1 MTTTPR
7 EEPPVKATLQGLTES
22 IDAARDEIRQ
32 ERLDRQSE
40 QSTSARALRRSN
52 RVVALG
58 FGLLVAGF
66 LVYALQSVRD
76 QRQDERFRAEVEQR
90 EVERCESTNQAR
102 AAIVDSDRAAADA
115 IVAAL
120 AGITPQE
127 PRTPEQ
133 QARFEEVIGEF
144 KADVHRELAARQGPL
159 QQRDCS
165 RGALGLDR

>member
-1 MTTTPR
+1 MTMNPG
-7 EEPPVKATLQGLTES
+7 EEPVKATLQGLTDS
-22 IDAARDEIRQ
+22 IDATRAEIVQ

-40 QSTSARALRRSN
+40 QSVSARALRRSN

-90 EVERCESTNQAR
+90 EIERCESSNNSR
-102 AAIVDSDRAAADA
+102 AAIIDSDRAVADA

-120 AGITPQE
+120 AGITPPA
-127 PRTPEQ
+127 PRTPDQ
-133 QARFEEVIGEF
+133 QARFDQLVAQF
-144 KADVHRELAARQGPL
+144 QADVQAELAAGQGPL
-159 QQRDCS
+159 QPRDCS
-165 RGALGLDR
+165 REALGSDG